1 MQAKLDRGPAWF
13 AIFRS
18 QRIMFGLF
26 SRKGN
31 RQVIDR
37 LHGEIMAGVLKPA
50 LYLSCGVPDTFEGR
64 FEMLVLHGALTT
76 RRIEALPAPA
86 QDLAQDLTDAIF
98 RYLDV
103 TLREMGVG
111 DVTVPKKMKKHAE
124 SYAGRALSYFTALD
138 AKDEGA
144 LREALAR
151 NVYGDPALASSPEAQ
166 RLAAYVHAVESAL
179 ATYDLDHFL
188 GGKIGYPDPALQGA

>member
-1 MQAKLDRGPAWF
+1 
-13 AIFRS
+13 
-18 QRIMFGLF
+18 MFGLF
-26 SRKGN
+26 TRKTN
-31 RQVIDR
+31 RPLIDK
-37 LHGEIMAGVLKPA
+37 LHGEIMAGVLKPD
-50 LYLSCGVPDTFEGR
+50 LYLTCGVPDTFEGR

-86 QDLAQDLTDAIF
+86 QDLAQDVTDAIF

-151 NVYGDPALASSPEAQ
+151 NVYGDPARASSPEAA
-166 RLAAYVHAVESAL
+166 RLAAYVKNIDAAL
-179 ATYDLDHFL
+179 ATYTLDHFL
-188 GGKIGYPDPALQGA
+188 SGQIGYPDPASQGA